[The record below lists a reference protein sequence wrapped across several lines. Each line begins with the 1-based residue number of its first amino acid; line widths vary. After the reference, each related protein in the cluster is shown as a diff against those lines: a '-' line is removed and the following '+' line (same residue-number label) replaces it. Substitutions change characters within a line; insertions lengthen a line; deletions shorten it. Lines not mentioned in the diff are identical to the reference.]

1 MSTLQLITQ
10 VVPMESGGIL
20 DWLGAKNASTQSLF
34 RALSIT
40 AGIGFVLYQAI
51 VSRGA
56 LARVIVSGIAAAV
69 FIWIV
74 HNVTDVSDRV
84 NNEVNTMPA
93 PTSIAHTPPI
103 DPAHL
108 ANEV

>member
-1 MSTLQLITQ
+1 MSTLQMVTE
-10 VVPMESGGIL
+10 VVPMTGGGIL

-56 LARVIVSGIAAAV
+56 MARVIVSGIAAAV

-74 HNVTDVSDRV
+74 HNVTSVSDRV
-84 NNEVNTMPA
+84 NNEVNSMPA
-93 PTSIAHTPPI
+93 PVVMTHAAPTSPV
-103 DPAHL
+103 DG
-108 ANEV
+108 V

>member
-1 MSTLQLITQ
+1 MSALQLMTH
-10 VVPMESGGIL
+10 VVPMADGGIL
-20 DWLGAKNASTQSLF
+20 DWLDAKNASTQSLF

-56 LARVIVSGIAAAV
+56 MARVIISGIAAAV

-74 HNVTDVSDRV
+74 HNVTSVSDRV
-84 NNEVNTMPA
+84 NNEVNSTPA
-93 PTSIAHTPPI
+93 LASITRTPPT

-108 ANEV
+108 GTGI